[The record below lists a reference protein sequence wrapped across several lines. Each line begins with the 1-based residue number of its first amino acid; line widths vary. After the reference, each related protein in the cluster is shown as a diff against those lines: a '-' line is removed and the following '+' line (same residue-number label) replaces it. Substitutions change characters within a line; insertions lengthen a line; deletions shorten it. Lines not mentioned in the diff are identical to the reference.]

1 MPRALALVALV
12 AALASPVA
20 AWGAEV
26 FKPRYRPAEELVP
39 VAEGIL
45 GPGGMV
51 AADPRTGWLIL
62 RGDPGPVAEALETL
76 QRLDVRP
83 ASYRVWSTL
92 TRTAELERAGVS
104 VSGWV
109 RAGDVRIGRAGW
121 VPRGLWV
128 SPRGL
133 LAQGESTFTGEVAV
147 LEGAAAEVWTGTVF
161 PERQTF
167 ADGRGGRVRVYETA
181 TLVPVQTGFRVR
193 PRGRA
198 DGSIEVE
205 ITPVISER
213 DADGTLVRAAAAT
226 AVVVRPGE
234 TVVIASAHETG
245 AQIAL
250 DPFAT
255 LDYREGA
262 NDSTLLV
269 RVERT
274 DLEDDPASPAAPGR
288 SP

>member
-1 MPRALALVALV
+1 MIRGLALVVLI
-12 AALASPVA
+12 AALAGPRGA
-20 AWGAEV
+20 FGAEV
-26 FKPRYRPAEELVP
+26 FKPRYRSAEELVP

-62 RGDPGPVAEALETL
+62 RGEPGPVAEALETL
-76 QRLDVRP
+76 ERIDVRP
-83 ASYRVWSTL
+83 ASYQVWSTL
-92 TRTAELERAGVS
+92 TRTADLERAGVT

-121 VPRGLWV
+121 VPRGIWV

-133 LAQGESTFTGEVAV
+133 LARQESSFTGQVAV
-147 LEGAAAEVWTGTVF
+147 LEGNAAELWTGTVF

-167 ADGRGGRVRVYETA
+167 RDERGGQVRVYETA

-193 PRGRA
+193 PHGRA
-198 DGSIEVE
+198 DGSIELE
-205 ITPVISER
+205 LTPVIAER
-213 DADGTLVRAAAAT
+213 SADGTVVRAAAAT

-245 AQIAL
+245 AQIAI

-255 LDYREGA
+255 LDHREGA
-262 NDSTLLV
+262 NDSAMLV

-274 DLEDDPASPAAPGR
+274 DLDADPASPAAPSR

>member
-1 MPRALALVALV
+1 
-12 AALASPVA
+12 
-20 AWGAEV
+20 
-26 FKPRYRPAEELVP
+26 
-39 VAEGIL
+39 
-45 GPGGMV
+45 
-51 AADPRTGWLIL
+51 
-62 RGDPGPVAEALETL
+62 
-76 QRLDVRP
+76 
-83 ASYRVWSTL
+83 
-92 TRTAELERAGVS
+92 
-104 VSGWV
+104 
-109 RAGDVRIGRAGW
+109 
-121 VPRGLWV
+121 
-128 SPRGL
+128 
-133 LAQGESTFTGEVAV
+133 
-147 LEGAAAEVWTGTVF
+147 VF

-167 ADGRGGRVRVYETA
+167 ADGRGGRIRVYETA

-262 NDSTLLV
+262 NDSALLV